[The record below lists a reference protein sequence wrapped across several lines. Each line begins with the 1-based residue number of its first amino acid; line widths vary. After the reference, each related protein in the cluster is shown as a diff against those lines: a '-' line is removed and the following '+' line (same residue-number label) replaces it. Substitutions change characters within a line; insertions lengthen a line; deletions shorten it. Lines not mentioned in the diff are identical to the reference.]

1 MLMLIATGELP
12 DSGPSD
18 HHLAV
23 DGELVAP
30 VVLECPD
37 TLCDVC
43 PRAWFGLVSRAGTT
57 TAMIVDRPD
66 LTEVLLRDRIHE
78 WLKSC
83 GSIDLVVEASE
94 AGEYEVAGVRI
105 TDPLV
110 AVDELVSAHVDEIR
124 AICAEFPV
132 GTVVS
137 RFGQLVAPRAV
148 DSHR

>member
-66 LTEVLLRDRIHE
+66 LTEAVLRDRIHD
-78 WLKSC
+78 WLESC

-137 RFGQLVAPRAV
+137 RFGQLVAPRAI